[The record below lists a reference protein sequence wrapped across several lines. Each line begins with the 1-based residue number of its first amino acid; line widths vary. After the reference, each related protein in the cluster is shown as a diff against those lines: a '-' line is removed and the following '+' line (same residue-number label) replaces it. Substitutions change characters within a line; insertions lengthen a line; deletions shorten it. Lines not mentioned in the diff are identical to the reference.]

1 MSEFKEMRLRHEFV
15 DADYDKTVEEFL
27 QKLGEQ
33 SMDYLNG
40 AQDAINLAFCMLS
53 KAMIWGSNDML
64 ADSANTMYTIL
75 SSTFMWQTSQLNNM
89 YKNMESGSRREV

>member
-1 MSEFKEMRLRHEFV
+1 MSKLEEMRLRQRFV

-53 KAMIWGSNDML
+53 KAMVWGSNDKL
-64 ADSANTMYTIL
+64 ADSANTMYMIL
-75 SSTFMWQTSQLNNM
+75 TSTFMWQTSQLTNM
-89 YKNMESGSRREV
+89 WKNMESGSRREV